1 LRNRTWWN
9 DACLAIRILEFK
21 HRRSICHAIII
32 SGYPQKQRSRFSP
45 WNNVAIVLHSSA
57 RSRKA
62 LLFWTFSERIC
73 RFPAKSKIFALG
85 QSLAGDVSG
94 PVWSKKSQDGL

>member
-32 SGYPQKQRSRFSP
+32 SGYPQKHRSRFFTVEQRSHRP
-45 WNNVAIVLHSSA
+45 AFLRSVAKGFAFLD
-57 RSRKA
+57 
-62 LLFWTFSERIC
+62 
-73 RFPAKSKIFALG
+73 IFRTDRHL
-85 QSLAGDVSG
+85 SN
-94 PVWSKKSQDGL
+94 